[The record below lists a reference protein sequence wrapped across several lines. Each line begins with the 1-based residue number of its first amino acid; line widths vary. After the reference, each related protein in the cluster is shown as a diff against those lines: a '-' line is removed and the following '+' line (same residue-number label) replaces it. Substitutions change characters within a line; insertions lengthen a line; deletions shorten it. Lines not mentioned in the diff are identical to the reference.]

1 MSEQDDDKSAIGSIG
16 RQEIITGLLIVVLG
30 MVSVGGILT
39 LGFVFT
45 DPGFRENLTISGD
58 VDVGK
63 FIDKAVESYDAF
75 LLLLGVTSGSG
86 GTIAAVKLG
95 KSLAKG

>member
-1 MSEQDDDKSAIGSIG
+1 MPDDSDSSLGRLS

-30 MVSVGGILT
+30 MVSFAGIAT
-39 LGFVFT
+39 LLVVFS
-45 DPGFRENLTISGD
+45 DPSIGEKITVSGD

-95 KSLAKG
+95 KNLAEG